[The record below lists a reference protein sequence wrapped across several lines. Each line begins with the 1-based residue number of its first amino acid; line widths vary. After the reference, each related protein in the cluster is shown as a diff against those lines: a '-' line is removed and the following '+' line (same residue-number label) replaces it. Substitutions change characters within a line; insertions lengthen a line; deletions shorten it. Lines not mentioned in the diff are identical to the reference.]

1 MYSSRDLNDWF
12 EAANEIATAA
22 GEMVKG
28 MAASRPKV
36 THKGPVDLVTEADV
50 AAEKYIIGEL
60 LKRFPDHKILA
71 EESGGAKDAEHVWII
86 DPIDGTTNYAHG
98 YPVWAVSIGL
108 FVDKRPAVGVVYD
121 PNMGELFAAVKGGG
135 ATMNGKPIKVSSV
148 GKLADGL
155 LATGFPY
162 TLREGPE
169 RIMSDF
175 SRIYCS
181 CQGVRRAG
189 AASLDLC
196 AVACGRFEG
205 FWEVGLKP
213 WDSAAAGL
221 IVEEAGGRLSKYDGG
236 SFDHFV
242 PEMVASNGL
251 IHQELL
257 DILERRD

>member
-1 MYSSRDLNDWF
+1 MNDWL
-12 EAANEIATAA
+12 EAAKEIAVAA
-22 GEMVKG
+22 GDMVKE

-50 AAEKYIIGEL
+50 RAEKYIIGEL
-60 LKRFPDHKILA
+60 LRRFPGHQILA
-71 EESGGAKDAEHVWII
+71 EESGGTADAEYVWII

-98 YPVWAVSIGL
+98 FPVWAVSIGL
-108 FVDKRPAVGVVYD
+108 FIDKRPAVGVVYD
-121 PNMGELFAAVKGGG
+121 PNLGELFAAVKGSG
-135 ATMNGKPIKVSSV
+135 AVLNDKPISVSTV
-148 GKLADGL
+148 GKMTDGL

-162 TLREGPE
+162 TLREGPQ

-175 SRIYCS
+175 SQIYLA

-189 AASLDLC
+189 AATIDLC
-196 AVACGRFEG
+196 AVACGRFDG

-213 WDSAAAGL
+213 WDTAAAGL
-221 IVEEAGGRLSKYDGG
+221 IVEEAGGRLSKYSGG

-257 DILERRD
+257 DILQRQD

>member
-1 MYSSRDLNDWF
+1 MNDWL
-12 EAANEIATAA
+12 EAAKEIAVAA
-22 GEMVKG
+22 GDMVKG
-28 MAASRPKV
+28 MAASNPKV

-50 AAEKYIIGEL
+50 AAEKLIIGEL
-60 LKRFPDHKILA
+60 SGRFPGHQILA
-71 EESGGAKDAEHVWII
+71 EESGGTDDAEHVWII

-98 YPVWAVSIGL
+98 FPVWAVSIGL
-108 FVDKRPAVGVVYD
+108 FIDKRPAVGVVYD
-121 PNMGELFAAVKGGG
+121 PNLGELFAAVKGAG
-135 ATMNGKPIKVSSV
+135 ATLNDKPIKVSAV
-148 GKLADGL
+148 AKLADGL

-162 TLREGPE
+162 TLRDGPQ

-175 SRIYCS
+175 SQVYLS

-189 AASLDLC
+189 AASIDLC
-196 AVACGRFEG
+196 AVACGRFDG

-221 IVEEAGGRLSKYDGG
+221 IVEEAGGRLSKYNGG
-236 SFDHFV
+236 SFDHFS

-257 DILERRD
+257 DILNRQD